1 MQDTDLV
8 DILVEGW
15 NGRGPL
21 VPRNKTDQFTS
32 GAISGRTVANE
43 ESKDPDNKVPGRM
56 LVGRNVTYLPRPY
69 AEWLVKRFFKK
80 I

>member
-1 MQDTDLV
+1 MPDTDLV

-15 NGRGPL
+15 SGPL
-21 VPRNKTDQFTS
+21 VPRNKTKEFTG

-43 ESKDPDNKVPGRM
+43 ESKDRDNKVPGRM
-56 LVGRNVTYLPRPY
+56 LVGKNVTYLPRPY
-69 AEWLVKRFFKK
+69 AVWLVKRFFKK